1 MSKNYVIFSD
11 SGCDLPEEVIKQYKI
26 GIVNFSFK
34 IDEDSYNEKTAPFPI
49 NEFYN
54 KMRAGSLTSTSQAT
68 PEQFLEAFDEV
79 LAGGKDILYIAFSSG
94 LSGTY
99 NSSLIARETLLEKYP
114 DRKITVVD
122 SLAASMGQGLFVYFA
137 ACLKE
142 EGNTM
147 EEVAE
152 WCENNK
158 LKIGHMFTVDDLIY
172 LYRGGRVSRATQI
185 AGSILGIKPVLH
197 VDDEGHLIA
206 VGKVRGRKQ
215 ALTALVDGMAERIGS
230 HTENITVGI
239 SHGDCYD
246 DLKFVMDLVSKK
258 YKVKKFITSYIGP
271 IIGSHSGPG
280 TVALFFY
287 ADKR

>member
-11 SGCDLPEEVIKQYKI
+11 SGCDLPEEVIKQYKL
-26 GIVNFSFK
+26 GIVKLALK
-34 IDEDSYNEKTAPFPI
+34 IDDNVYGEDSDTVPI
-49 NEFYN
+49 KEFYD

-68 PEQFLEAFDEV
+68 PEQFVNAFDKT
-79 LAGGKDILYIAFSSG
+79 LAEGKDVLYIAFSSG

-99 NSSLIARETLLEKYP
+99 NSSMIARETLLEKYP
-114 DRKITVVD
+114 ERKVIVVD

-142 EGNTM
+142 EGNTI

-152 WCENNK
+152 WCEKNK
-158 LKIGHMFTVDDLIY
+158 LNIGHMFTVDDLVY

-215 ALTALVDGMAERIGS
+215 ALTALVDGMAERIGN

-258 YKVKKFITSYIGP
+258 YKVKKFITSYVGT
-271 IIGSHSGPG
+271 IIGAHSGPG